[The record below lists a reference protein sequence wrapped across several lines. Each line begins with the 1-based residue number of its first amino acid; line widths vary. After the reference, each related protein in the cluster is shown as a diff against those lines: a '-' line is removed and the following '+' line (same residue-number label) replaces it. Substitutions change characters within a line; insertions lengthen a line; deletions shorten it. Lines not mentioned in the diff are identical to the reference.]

1 MASDQAPHWE
11 KKEEKIGVR
20 EKEKNRRAKFFFP
33 LANIFPISPFFPTEE
48 PGPRLRA
55 RRRDS

>member
-1 MASDQAPHWE
+1 MAWDQAPHWE
-11 KKEEKIGVR
+11 KKEKKIGVR
-20 EKEKNRRAKFFFP
+20 EKRKKSASEIFFL